1 MKQIINRYMDMELN
15 MGEDFLEAFYIDN
28 ENYSLGLV
36 LRSYCLSQYMIMV
49 QQNGNIEAMKM
60 ALLSF
65 KIPTAIP
72 CLREAMESDLTLLE
86 TWTKHTI
93 RLYQDF
99 FSSSEE
105 RKSIFFW
112 RQYRNYI
119 DFKRFVAGETNSITA
134 TYHED
139 TCLKPMAAF
148 LTQIGKEV
156 LTDSVLKEALE
167 EEAQYSLA
175 AREEME
181 AILTELKLLK
191 GGKCA

>member
-1 MKQIINRYMDMELN
+1 
-15 MGEDFLEAFYIDN
+15 
-28 ENYSLGLV
+28 
-36 LRSYCLSQYMIMV
+36 MV